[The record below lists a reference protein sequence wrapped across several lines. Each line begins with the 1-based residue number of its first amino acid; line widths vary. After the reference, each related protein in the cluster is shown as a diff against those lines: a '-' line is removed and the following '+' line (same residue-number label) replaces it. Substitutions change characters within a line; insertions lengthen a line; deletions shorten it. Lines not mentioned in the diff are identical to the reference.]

1 MKIFTNESI
10 ELVQG
15 VLWEAGSQIKTFITL
30 YSEVERE
37 VVEDLKDGIDG
48 LSLSYIYEDKHLVI
62 KITEKTDTDAYPV
75 EKNIGLFLNSE
86 YGFDISLGIDN
97 NEVVLNKVFKDY
109 IPGKTCQASIIELK
123 DDSNKISVEVATYKN
138 ATESEIYILTD
149 AGWEIVEK
157 WELYVDEDFTT
168 ILDDE
173 EPESIEETPE

>member
-1 MKIFTNESI
+1 MLIQLKKI
-10 ELVQG
+10 LVC
-15 VLWEAGSQIKTFITL
+15 
-30 YSEVERE
+30 
-37 VVEDLKDGIDG
+37 
-48 LSLSYIYEDKHLVI
+48 
-62 KITEKTDTDAYPV
+62 
-75 EKNIGLFLNSE
+75 FLNSE